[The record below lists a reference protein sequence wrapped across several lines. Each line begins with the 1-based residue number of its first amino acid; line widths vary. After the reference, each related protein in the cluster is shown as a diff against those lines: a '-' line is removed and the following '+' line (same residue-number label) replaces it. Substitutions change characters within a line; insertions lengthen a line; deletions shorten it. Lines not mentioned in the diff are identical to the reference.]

1 MANFRLEK
9 IDQTHAKRIETKE
22 EVVVIDV
29 EQLRQQ
35 KDEIESEIAQ
45 KNQEHENEI
54 ARLDK
59 QLVDINDIIG
69 EFEKL
74 P

>member
-1 MANFRLEK
+1 MAKFTLEK

-45 KNQEHENEI
+45 KNQEHENEV

-59 QLVDINDIIG
+59 QLADINDIIG

>member
-22 EVVVIDV
+22 EVVAIDV
-29 EQLRQQ
+29 EQLRQE
-35 KDEIESEIAQ
+35 KEEIESEIAQ
-45 KNQEHENEI
+45 KNQEHENEV
-54 ARLDK
+54 ARLNK
-59 QLVDINDIIG
+59 QLADINDIIG